1 MNIQRPVKK
10 VTIPDP
16 IDLEQ
21 SSPEIEL
28 IDKGKGKMLTSPSL
42 EELSSN
48 VADYWSKTQNS
59 PDSSASTSST
69 ETITPS
75 KLPVISDSS
84 GSINPSSPDSESS
97 STETVTP
104 LYYSNNTGLE
114 SMILSRISREWK
126 NMLQKLMLNKI
137 IFIENN
143 LEHNNNNFE
152 IRKQMIDTLSDI
164 ETDLWK
170 QIKYVSDHKRY
181 LSETELLQLNFQI
194 ELINKWIREYHDK
207 IFS

>member
-1 MNIQRPVKK
+1 
-10 VTIPDP
+10 
-16 IDLEQ
+16 
-21 SSPEIEL
+21 
-28 IDKGKGKMLTSPSL
+28 
-42 EELSSN
+42 
-48 VADYWSKTQNS
+48 
-59 PDSSASTSST
+59 
-69 ETITPS
+69 
-75 KLPVISDSS
+75 
-84 GSINPSSPDSESS
+84 
-97 STETVTP
+97 
-104 LYYSNNTGLE
+104 
-114 SMILSRISREWK
+114 MILSRISREWK
-126 NMLQKLMLNKI
+126 NMLPKLMLNKI

-143 LEHNNNNFE
+143 LEHNNSNFE